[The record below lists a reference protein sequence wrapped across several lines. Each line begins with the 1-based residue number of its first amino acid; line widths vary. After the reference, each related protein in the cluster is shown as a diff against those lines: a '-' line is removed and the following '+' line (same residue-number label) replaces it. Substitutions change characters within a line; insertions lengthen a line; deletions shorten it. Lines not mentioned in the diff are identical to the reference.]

1 MIPLALSLLVAA
13 EAGSLRTT
21 FVVEGDAVRVERQVA
36 DDAPPSAAGAAPI
49 MWDADGTVLNPGVLP
64 GLARHRSVVFPEG
77 GGFAFEAPVARVRLR
92 LPTSEQPGAPATA
105 LHRVPVDLA
114 GAPVAPPSVVLQ
126 SGPTDKRLDLVFL
139 SDGYTAAEEAKFN
152 TDVQAVVDHLATI
165 EPWSAYLSLL
175 NIWKVWTP
183 SQDAGIDQ
191 ADVGLNRSTALECGY
206 GCDLLGS
213 TAARLICCDEPT
225 LLDVIDANA
234 PFADGV
240 MVMVNESR
248 YGGSGGLL
256 YSTSYT
262 GDTVAL
268 KVAAHELGHTLLT
281 LWDEYS
287 YNLPQPRDQEF
298 ISPNCT
304 AHGEAVSWEAW
315 LDLGPIDWAAWDAL
329 QQRKVTRPQSVADVD
344 CDGREGGNERDAICA
359 YPTCSFT
366 DWVRPTK
373 SACMMNALQDA
384 YCPVCREAIV
394 QGLWAEVGGPL
405 LSASPAPDTTVR
417 LDAQAQQAFHV
428 EHLVPSG
435 QAEVVWTL
443 GGEVLGTGPDLTI
456 LGSDQQCGELV
467 ATVRDPTD
475 WVRDDLGGTLTA
487 TARWQLQGETCCGC
501 QQGGGLPASMGVLMI
516 GWFFRRRP
524 RWTA

>member
-1 MIPLALSLLVAA
+1 MSAH
-13 EAGSLRTT
+13 AGSLRTT

-36 DDAPPSAAGAAPI
+36 DDAPASVALDALPR
-49 MWDADGTVLNPGVLP
+49 WDADGTVLNPGVLP
-64 GLARHRSVVFPEG
+64 ALARHRSVVFPEG

-92 LPTSEQPGAPATA
+92 LPTSGAAGTPSTE
-105 LHRVPVDLA
+105 LRRLPVDRA
-114 GAPVAPPSVVLQ
+114 GAPVAPAAVVLQ

-139 SDGYTAAEEAKFN
+139 ADGYTADEETKFN
-152 TDVQAVVDHLATI
+152 TDVQAVVDHLAEI

-175 NIWKVWTP
+175 NVWKVWTP
-183 SQDAGIDQ
+183 SQDSGIDQ
-191 ADVGLNRSTALECGY
+191 DDVDLTRTTALGCGY

-225 LLDVIDANA
+225 LLDVIDTNA

-262 GDTVAL
+262 GDSVAL

-287 YNLPQPRDQEF
+287 YDLAQPRDQSF
-298 ISPNCT
+298 ISPNCNVR
-304 AHGEAVSWEAW
+304 GEAVSWEDW

-329 QQRKVTRPQSVADVD
+329 QERKITRPQSVAGVD
-344 CDGREGGNERDAICA
+344 CDGRAGGNKHDAICA

-405 LSASPAPDTTVR
+405 LSATPAPDATVK
-417 LDAQAQQAFHV
+417 LDTQAQQAFHV
-428 EHLVPSG
+428 EHLVPG
-435 QAEVVWTL
+435 GRAEVVWTL
-443 GGEVLGTGPDLTI
+443 GGQVLGTGPDLTI

-467 ATVRDPTD
+467 ATVRDRTD

-487 TARWQLQGETCCGC
+487 TATWRLQGERCCGC
-501 QQGGGLPASMGVLMI
+501 QQGGGMPASIGVLMI